1 MREAASFWSL
11 PWGRVVEELVL
22 GLEDEEGM
30 DWSSLALAADTGRR
44 PLAAAAA
51 AAGRRDRRRSGCPS
65 WRTGGEK
72 GLFVNHQVDFIK
84 ISDPIQIRRLSPIQ

>member
-1 MREAASFWSL
+1 M
-11 PWGRVVEELVL
+11 VEELVL

-44 PLAAAAA
+44 PLAAA

-84 ISDPIQIRRLSPIQ
+84 ISDPIQIRGLSPIM